1 MKKWSLNQKVYFV
14 IFIMAVGLCSVS
26 VIGIYQMSNIN
37 KILETITQERVV
49 NLVRTHEIMNHF
61 YIQII
66 NERNYVLHAT
76 VEARAINKGYIIK
89 RHGEMREMIES
100 RAKVSSPEGLK
111 DLMEFKDVYAKWT
124 TFNDQIQKLADEG
137 KGTEAAALISETGRK
152 LRLEGEGI
160 LNRMNERDTKRMDD
174 ETALANKAYANAKF
188 MVIVASIS
196 ALALGLILAIFTLKS
211 VTRVIDEIIG
221 SLSENSNQVTAAAG
235 QIAASS
241 EELSQAVTEQASSLE
256 ETAASIEEMSSM
268 VQKNASNAQ
277 EATELANGS
286 RENANKGQQVVVN
299 MIHAIDD
306 INTSNKNIMVQINES
321 NQQISE
327 IVNVIKE
334 IASKTKVINDIVF
347 QTKLLSFNA
356 SVEAARA
363 GEQGKGFAVV
373 AEEVGSLA
381 QMSGNAADEISVLL
395 DNSIH
400 KVESIVKS
408 TQEKVE
414 VLIKEGSVKVETG
427 TRIAKECGDV
437 LEEIVDSTAKVTKMT
452 VEISTASQEQSMG
465 VQEIT
470 RAMNQLDQVTQTNTA
485 SSEEAASA
493 AEQLSAQATSLKGV
507 VDLLLVTIKGGD
519 SAQVGSSIPV
529 RAHVPNVANVIS
541 PTSVSNVVNIK
552 SAPKKTT
559 PAKTVHTKAVTKT
572 PPPPVSKKAAGSSMI
587 PSGNDPRF
595 EDV

>member
-1 MKKWSLNQKVYFV
+1 MGKMKKWSLSRKIYFV
-14 IFIMAVGLCSVS
+14 ILIMALGLCSVS
-26 VIGIYQMSNIN
+26 VIGIYQMGNIN
-37 KILETITQERVV
+37 NILETITQDRVA
-49 NLVRTHEIMNHF
+49 NLVRTHKIMSHF

-66 NERNYVLHAT
+66 NERNYVLHET
-76 VEARAINKGYIIK
+76 VEARETTKGHITK
-89 RHGEMREMIES
+89 RNVQMKEMIEA

-124 TFNDQIQKLADEG
+124 EFNSQIQELADNG
-137 KGTEAAALISETGRK
+137 KSKEAAALISETGRK
-152 LRLEGEGI
+152 LRLEGEDI
-160 LNRMNERDTKRMDD
+160 LERMNDRDTKRMDD
-174 ETALANKAYANAKF
+174 ETLLANKAYSEAKY
-188 MVIVASIS
+188 MVIVASI
-196 ALALGLILAIFTLKS
+196 AALILGMTLAIMTLKS
-211 VTRVIDEIIG
+211 VTKTIDEVIS
-221 SLSENSNQVTAAAG
+221 SLSENSSQVTAAAG

-241 EELSQAVTEQASSLE
+241 EELSQSVTEQAASLE

-277 EATELANGS
+277 EATDLANGS
-286 RENANKGQQVVVN
+286 RDNANKGQQVVVN

-306 INTSNKNIMVQINES
+306 INTSNKNIMLQINES

-334 IASKTKVINDIVF
+334 IATKTKVINDIVF

-400 KVESIVKS
+400 KVDSIVRS

-414 VLIKEGSVKVETG
+414 VLIKEGSIKVETG

-437 LEEIVDSTAKVTKMT
+437 LEEIVDNTAKVTKMT
-452 VEISTASQEQSMG
+452 VEISTACQEQSMG

-493 AEQLSAQATSLKGV
+493 AEQLSAQATSLKNV
-507 VDLLLVTIKGGD
+507 VDLLIVTIKGGA
-519 SAQVGSSIPV
+519 STQVGSSLPV
-529 RAHVPNVANVIS
+529 KSHVSNYE
-541 PTSVSNVVNIK
+541 SNVVSIK
-552 SAPKKTT
+552 TSPKK
-559 PAKTVHTKAVTKT
+559 PATKT
-572 PPPPVSKKAAGSSMI
+572 MAPAAKKVVGRGPAI

-595 EDV
+595 EEV